1 MVLYFIG
8 LGLGDERDIT
18 VKGLEA
24 VRGCARVY
32 LEAYTA
38 ILGVDRAKLAEFYGV
53 EISEADRDMV
63 ESHADNILDGAD
75 EVDVAFLVV
84 GDPFAATTHS
94 DLMIRAVERK
104 IAVRVIHNA
113 SIMNAVAS
121 CGLQLYQFGQSVS
134 VPYFT
139 EQMRGDSFY
148 DKIKVNRDRGFHT
161 MCLLDIRVKEQSF
174 ENLMKG
180 NKIFEPPRFMT
191 IRESIDQLL
200 EVEDRRGDNVYSRDT
215 VAVGLARVGND
226 TQKIVSG
233 TLEELRHVDFGGPL
247 HTLVIPGEMHFMEK
261 EMLDFYSWRNNR
273 TADGQAGPDISDA
286 VAAGVAAAAKGGEE
300 KKTEAD

>member
-8 LGLGDERDIT
+8 LGLGDEKDIT

-24 VRGCARVY
+24 VRKCKRVF

-38 ILGVDRAKLAEFYGV
+38 ILGVDRAKLSEFYGV
-53 EISEADRDMV
+53 EVLEADRDRV
-63 ESHADNILDGAD
+63 ESHAEDILDGAKG
-75 EVDVAFLVV
+75 EDVAFLVV

-94 DLMIRAVERK
+94 DLMIRAVEKGIR
-104 IAVRVIHNA
+104 VRVIHNA

-121 CGLQLYQFGQSVS
+121 SGLQLYQFGQSVS
-134 VPYFT
+134 VPYFS
-139 EQMRGDSFY
+139 EHMRGDSFY
-148 DKIKVNRDRGFHT
+148 DKIKVNVDRKFHT

-180 NKIFEPPRFMT
+180 NKIYDPPRFMT
-191 IRESIDQLL
+191 IRECIDQLL
-200 EVEDRRGDNVYSRDT
+200 EVEGRRKEGVYGRDT
-215 VAVGLARVGND
+215 VVVGMARVGGD

-233 TLEELRHVDFGGPL
+233 TMAELRHVDFGGPL

-261 EMLDFYSWRNNR
+261 EMVDFYSWRHNR
-273 TADGQAGPDISDA
+273 GADGHAGDDISADVEAA
-286 VAAGVAAAAKGGEE
+286 VRAEGE
-300 KKTEAD
+300 